1 VSNLETQPAE
11 LACTQDTAPGTAAG
25 AVEILQPRLV
35 PLGGPRAMTVRRTL
49 PQRQR
54 SLIGGWCFADHYG
67 PDQVAGTGG
76 MRVPPHPHTQLQTAS
91 WLFAGEVEHRDSA
104 GHHALVRPGELNLM
118 TAGRGISHSEV
129 STAAT
134 TVLHGAQLWVALPSA
149 ARFTEPGFQ
158 HYVPEPVPGGGFTV
172 RVFIGS
178 MLGSSSPVTG
188 YSPLLGAELS
198 LDPGAVARLPVQRGF
213 EHGVLV
219 DTGTVTL
226 NAAPLRPAQLGYA
239 APGSSTLELRAG
251 TAPARVLLLGGEP
264 LGERIVMW
272 WNFIGRTHDEIVAY
286 RTAWQSLI
294 TPTPASTPP
303 PAPASDPGA
312 SGTAPGA
319 SAGGQPG
326 QFSLPVGDPLPPIP
340 APPLPNA
347 TLRPRG

>member
-1 VSNLETQPAE
+1 MSNLETQPAE
-11 LACTQDTAPGTAAG
+11 LACAQNPAQPTAGT
-25 AVEILQPRLV
+25 VEILRPRLV
-35 PLGGPRAMTVRRTL
+35 PLGGPRGMTVRRTL

-67 PDQVAGTGG
+67 PDQVGETGG
-76 MRVPPHPHTQLQTAS
+76 MRVPPHPHTQLQTVS

-104 GHHALVRPGELNLM
+104 GNHAFVRPGELNLM

-134 TVLHGAQLWVALPSA
+134 SVLHGAQLWVALPSA
-149 ARFTEPGFQ
+149 ARLTEPGFQ
-158 HYVPEPVPGGGFTV
+158 HYVPEPVPGGGFTS

-178 MLGSSSPVTG
+178 LLGSSSPVTG

-198 LDPGAVARLPVQRGF
+198 LHPGAVARLPVRRAF

-219 DTGTVTL
+219 DCGPVTM
-226 NAAPLRPAQLGYA
+226 NGAPLQPGQLGYA
-239 APGSSTLELRAG
+239 ASGSTNLELRAG
-251 TAPARVLLLGGEP
+251 AAAARVLLLGGEP

-272 WNFIGRTHDEIVAY
+272 WNFIGRSHDEIVAY

-294 TPTPASTPP
+294 TP
-303 PAPASDPGA
+303 A
-312 SGTAPGA
+312 SGRTA
-319 SAGGQPG
+319 QPG
-326 QFSLPVGDPLPPIP
+326 PFALPADDPHAPIP